1 MNYTELIFDT
11 SNSSVSQQELL
22 IAKLYQFGFD
32 SFEEKETVL
41 KAFVLS
47 VDFDVSVL
55 KSHLADDSIE
65 ILEVNQCNQK
75 NWNAIWE
82 SSFDPVVISDECQ
95 IRATFHEVN
104 QEYKFDILLDPKMA
118 FGTGHHDTTFLMIQA
133 LLSINLEK
141 KTVLDVGCGTSILS
155 ILAEKKS
162 ALSICAIDID
172 KQAYWN
178 SLENINLNNCKK
190 ISVSHMGVF
199 GLDETLFDV
208 VLANINRNVLLSEM
222 GEYVK
227 RLSKGGLLILSGFFD
242 SDFNKINDCVLDF
255 GLTSY
260 SKESKNKWQ
269 CLVYEK

>member
-1 MNYTELIFDT
+1 MDYTELIFDT

-47 VDFDVSVL
+47 VDFDLSML
-55 KSHLADDSIE
+55 KSHLADTSIE

-95 IRATFHEVN
+95 IRATFHEVDKW
-104 QEYKFDILLDPKMA
+104 YKFDILLDPKMA

-133 LLSINLEK
+133 LLSVNLEK

-162 ALSICAIDID
+162 ALSICAIDVD
-172 KQAYWN
+172 KQAYSN

-190 ISVSHMGVF
+190 ISVSHMDVF